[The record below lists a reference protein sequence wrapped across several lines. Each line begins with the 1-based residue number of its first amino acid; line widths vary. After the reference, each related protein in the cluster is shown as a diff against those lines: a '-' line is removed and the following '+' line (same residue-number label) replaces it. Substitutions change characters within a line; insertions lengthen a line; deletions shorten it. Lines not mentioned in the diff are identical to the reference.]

1 MIEIHPEILQKDNK
15 NEFAILSYEEF
26 QKLID
31 YIESLEDLMDLRKAK
46 QAAINETTFSLEE
59 VKKTLGL

>member
-1 MIEIHPEILQKDNK
+1 MIEIHPEILKKDNK

-46 QAAINETTFSLEE
+46 QAAINEPTFSLEE